1 MSTPLLR
8 RLAAYH
14 SHNSINCNREEPT
27 QDQNQYPHHQQQQ
40 QHQLPVLQSTS
51 KSLPYI
57 PPVVSPLR
65 PNRHNS
71 VSQKRPLPPV
81 PPNQIGSNGLL
92 RLATYLSGF
101 YQSAHPTSFTGSN
114 QSDKSTSS
122 EPQKPTV
129 QEATTITPQS
139 SFVTLELEHDQSGVM
154 YHPENQSQCLLA
166 RKSQTLQS
174 EPQIPIIITEKE
186 NLDNVPKLVIQDKC
200 DDDES
205 SSQEREKATEE
216 SLSRLEYLKAGIP
229 STKEVQKE
237 AIKDYYHCSF
247 LKRIKSQEFISYF
260 GEKLKF
266 MEKKEWNVWFEKY
279 LRQLDE
285 KKPIVWGDK
294 RLSTKNIF
302 KNKTEIFIYIILGDI
317 N

>member
-114 QSDKSTSS
+114 QSDSNTQNLNKQALPSPNPLEPKKINTDNGFEFS

-216 SLSRLEYLKAGIP
+216 SLSRLAGYPQDEIDGLMRKLNPEPYQSGEQKRLIDDQASNQSSHPGHRRSWERGFEDVYLNYLK
-229 STKEVQKE
+229 
-237 AIKDYYHCSF
+237 
-247 LKRIKSQEFISYF
+247 
-260 GEKLKF
+260 
-266 MEKKEWNVWFEKY
+266 
-279 LRQLDE
+279 
-285 KKPIVWGDK
+285 
-294 RLSTKNIF
+294 
-302 KNKTEIFIYIILGDI
+302 
-317 N
+317 